1 MSMALAVA
9 GARKRTP
16 MAPTCVAAYLTR
28 DSVLLVVDAVRLMS
42 PLMHTWRGF
51 VEEML
56 RFRGASVIAH
66 EPEIDVR

>member
-1 MSMALAVA
+1 LSIALAVA

-28 DSVLLVVDAVRLMS
+28 ASVLVVDAVRLMS
-42 PLMHTWRGF
+42 PLVHTWRGL
-51 VEEML
+51 VEEIL

>member
-1 MSMALAVA
+1 MSVALAVA

-28 DSVLLVVDAVRLMS
+28 DSVLVVDAVRLMS
-42 PLMHTWRGF
+42 PIMCPWRGL

-56 RFRGASVIAH
+56 RFRGASVLAH
-66 EPEIDVR
+66 EPQIDVR